1 MTNISILDPIRVIPD
16 WASIGARFCL
26 LTAGLLAPWIA
37 IAALPLFRF
46 GIWIDVEP
54 TLIVYHWIAAL
65 FAGGLFLDRVTTS
78 QISLSPIVSGIG
90 ILIALSLCT
99 LPFALNAGL
108 TWYGLPD
115 SGQGILS
122 LIGFT
127 FMLLGFKRLID
138 EGYSHFL
145 WVNTALAILTI
156 SGFTLIGNI
165 WGKGTP
171 LAEWSPY
178 VFSAFMAFM
187 AIGLLALSLT
197 SESKKYRIVGTIF
210 SGVLILLS
218 SNKTAIIS
226 LAVILGV
233 LESKTIST
241 YLQKYVRIRLS
252 LIVGLAPLAILGS
265 MILFSGPTS
274 FPSLWSRVR
283 IIQMVGLEMLE
294 HPWRLLVGY
303 GWGSYTDTF
312 LANLTRVPEAMYQNG
327 IWNPTWDALAHINSH
342 SHHQVA
348 EALLS
353 TGVLGALIVLLLPAL
368 AVYISDRDKLI
379 PAFIVFFLYTS
390 VSSGWF
396 EIPATLPFIALSYA
410 VFWPKEVSWNKTISS
425 LFLIPCYVIGGV
437 LCFKGG
443 TQTFNVG
450 IAYPGPRSLISESYG
465 EALPIPCNRAI
476 EAAGP
481 GGVHLAHHLRSLI
494 NESAH
499 YRYTNRQIIEEI
511 SELVCAA
518 QSIKQPTF
526 SLMLSLITLT
536 GDIAKIDTFRWAKPL
551 RDQLLP
557 QWRPM
562 LEAILIK
569 APYRTD
575 LLAPYFRWQIK
586 QGNRTEVWNWC
597 DQILIKN
604 PTDPIALWFKG
615 LLLKDIEQE
624 TAAHKL
630 LKDAL
635 NAGVTRLLPVDPH
648 FKNQIENYVE

>member
-1 MTNISILDPIRVIPD
+1 MNISLPAVVRVNLD
-16 WASIGARFCL
+16 WTSIGTRFCL

-37 IAALPLFRF
+37 IAALPFFRF

-65 FAGGLFLDRVTTS
+65 FAGGLFLDRFNSPKTS
-78 QISLSPIVSGIG
+78 LNPIITGIG
-90 ILIALSLCT
+90 ALIILSLCT
-99 LPFALNAGL
+99 LPFALDAGL

-122 LIGFT
+122 MIGFS

-138 EGYSHFL
+138 EGYSRFL
-145 WVNTALAILTI
+145 WVNTALATLII
-156 SGFTLIGNI
+156 SGFTLFGNI

-197 SESKKYRIVGTIF
+197 SESQNHRIGGTIL
-210 SGVLILLS
+210 SGGLILLS

-226 LAVILGV
+226 FAVILGI
-233 LESKTIST
+233 LGSRILSSS
-241 YLQKYVRIRLS
+241 LQKYARFRFS
-252 LIVGLAPLAILGS
+252 LTVGLAPLAILVS
-265 MILFSGPTS
+265 MILFASPTS

-327 IWNPTWDALAHINSH
+327 LWSPTWDALSHINSH
-342 SHHQVA
+342 SHHHVA

-353 TGVLGALIVLLLPAL
+353 TGILGALIILLLPAF
-368 AVYISDRDKLI
+368 AVYTSDRDKLI
-379 PAFIVFFLYTS
+379 PAFIVFFLYTAT
-390 VSSGWF
+390 SSGWF

-410 VFWPKEVSWNKTISS
+410 VFWPKESPWNKTIATS
-425 LFLIPCYVIGGV
+425 FLRPWYAIGGV
-437 LCFKGG
+437 LCFIGG
-443 TQTFNVG
+443 MQTFNVG

-465 EALPIPCNRAI
+465 ELLPIPCSRAI

-481 GGVHLAHHLRSLI
+481 GGAHLAHHLRSLV

-499 YRYTNRQIIEEI
+499 YRYSNKQVVEEI

-526 SLMLSLITLT
+526 SLLLSLITLT
-536 GDIAKIDTFRWAKPL
+536 GDIAKIDTFRWVKPL
-551 RDQLLP
+551 RNQLLP

-562 LEAILIK
+562 LERVLIK

-586 QGNRTEVWNWC
+586 QGNHEEVWDWC
-597 DQILIKN
+597 NRILTKN
-604 PTDPIALWFKG
+604 PDDPIALWFKG
-615 LLLKDIEQE
+615 FILKDKPGQE
-624 TAAHKL
+624 AFAYQC
-630 LKDAL
+630 LKQAL
-635 NAGVTRLLPVDPH
+635 KVGVSRLLPIDPD
-648 FKNQIENYVE
+648 FKIQIERYVN